1 MHHTLFTGLVLR
13 CVYLGRRLGVG
24 SPTSV
29 VLIAPPPDTMP
40 PPSWSERLSQYS
52 SPYETSTSAPHGMSR
67 VASVAMWHPLT
78 DTYDGS
84 TPLVLQ
90 LRWPARHGITSV
102 KPVAMHISRLHSRPG
117 SAEFPTASG
126 QWPAGQSG
134 SHLKHGAA
142 RGRRCVRLRSQR
154 GRPRHNQGPRTSRH
168 RWRSGPDMLDL
179 RRRCEV
185 LCPYCLLLTGHLL
198 LFTNYLLT
206 TYCLL

>member
-1 MHHTLFTGLVLR
+1 MR
-13 CVYLGRRLGVG
+13 CVYLGRRFGVG
-24 SPTSV
+24 TPTSV
-29 VLIAPPPDTMP
+29 ALITPPPDTMP

-78 DTYDGS
+78 DTYDGN

-90 LRWPARHGITSV
+90 LRWPARHGIASV
-102 KPVAMHISRLHSRPG
+102 KPVTMRASRLHSRPG

-126 QWPAGQSG
+126 QWPADPSG
-134 SHLKHGAA
+134 SRLKHGAA

-154 GRPRHNQGPRTSRH
+154 GRPRHSEGPRTSRH
-168 RWRSGPDMLDL
+168 RWRSGPGMLDL

-185 LCPYCLLLTGHLL
+185 LCPYCLLRTGHLL

>member
-1 MHHTLFTGLVLR
+1 MTNLALFTRHHTLFAGLVLR

-78 DTYDGS
+78 DTYDGN

-90 LRWPARHGITSV
+90 LRWPARHGIASV
-102 KPVAMHISRLHSRPG
+102 KPVTMRASRLHSRPG

-126 QWPAGQSG
+126 Q
-134 SHLKHGAA
+134 L
-142 RGRRCVRLRSQR
+142 
-154 GRPRHNQGPRTSRH
+154 TSRAH
-168 RWRSGPDMLDL
+168 ISNMERRVVGVACGCGLSAVGLDTIRSRA
-179 RRRCEV
+179 RRAIVGKVAQVCWI
-185 LCPYCLLLTGHLL
+185 
-198 LFTNYLLT
+198 
-206 TYCLL
+206 